1 MEFKPKAKTT
11 INPIPLQRR
20 PGSGETASPTPARV
34 SLASHLQRFTST
46 PVQAQRQAVHPV
58 LQAAELRAQE
68 ERRTALQRQALKQ
81 TALTP
86 LPLGAA
92 EPALLRQPIPPES
105 VLRHPQTPADW
116 VTVMRAQA
124 EQIEGRTVN
133 ARESAQFSALQRQV
147 TQTLVQGFRTDR
159 RPAQERQDAYAAH
172 LVALQRHPINAPVA
186 RAVLGLIPSG
196 ERPALQRAVDLTL
209 QREQEQVAQAA
220 QAHRTLAVQRQLAEL
235 DVEATRPILERIQ
248 ARRGGGHP
256 LPTAVQRHLEQG
268 LNHDLS
274 RVRIHDD
281 AEADKLAKG
290 VNSVAFTTGTDIFF
304 RQGTFNPNTQTG
316 LELLAHEVTH
326 TVQQSRG
333 QVGQGVDPDAG
344 LEQEARQMGQK
355 LSRGPAFGTRPRHQS
370 PRSPGLATQ
379 PRQSRG
385 ALHLQQTS
393 IPQAGVQS
401 SIQRFGLGDLK
412 KLADSARDKLSSA
425 GNAVKKAASAAVS
438 HVVKKVQKAVP
449 AAVQKAQQV
458 SRAIQKKAATT
469 VKSVQTRIAATSKV
483 VKKYQPKVL
492 TRLEEQAKQTF
503 VRAKAVGGKLL
514 QQAGG
519 VVKRGVKVYTTVTRK
534 AKDKVAQAAQKVS
547 NGFKTVVK
555 TVKTTYDHREQIK
568 KDLERAAGTLIDQTK
583 KKATALAKQAGE
595 TAQRLG
601 RQAAALS
608 QKAQWALAAAA
619 TQAGKAARQGW
630 NTAAAA
636 TAGFMKKTAEKINAI
651 KASPRFK
658 SAVKFIK
665 EAGIQVAK
673 VGTAIVVGGVVIAG
687 AAALTAATGG
697 LAGPALVA
705 ALFTSGALGGAA
717 AQVVENALRG
727 KKNKFEG
734 ISPKSVVTDGALGV
748 ALGPVAKVVGGVAKA
763 IGRPI
768 LNVAGK
774 GLGAVGRVA
783 GKAAA
788 GILDSHD
795 PRIMPGLRVAA
806 GATGDWLKGA
816 GRAMAGV
823 PGNLAQS
830 ARKAAETL
838 SKSRLG
844 KLTAKVGERIGQSR
858 PAQYVKG
865 LDTELSGLLR
875 GVASAPARLGSRLSK
890 AAAPGLRTVKTALT
904 PRGWLKRRFNLIRSG
919 TERLKDRA
927 AVVGIKG
934 RNSFFSSASAVKD
947 SMMQQELKLRT
958 TLAGY
963 GHQVDLTRSV
973 TREVFSAGERALAS
987 MKTYVSTEARSIS
1000 NEVRVQWMG
1009 SAGIGGVLRTEGKLA
1024 PLLQQNPAL
1033 NVVWNK
1039 EKARAQRQLMNAAA
1053 RTMRNEATAAG
1064 QTLSRQASR
1073 QMAASQLTDDV
1084 IHEYALRNAS
1094 GKFITRATQAY
1105 QAQSQIG
1112 VTGFDPNQNWVAQ
1125 LPRMYA
1131 TGGKQMWNDLA
1142 DKGRALRAAGGLAG
1156 AVATSAGWTTEEWF
1170 KTYVAGAAEQ
1180 YKQPGEDWIPGRKE
1194 AEAGM
1199 TKLREDG
1206 LKNVITA
1213 HTGLIPEALGGKLG
1227 ALAPYDR
1234 FVKAQATISGTSGTT
1249 VSNELGYKDP
1259 EPDPTSGATP

>member
-20 PGSGETASPTPARV
+20 PESGETASPTPARV
-34 SLASHLQRFTST
+34 SLASRLQRFTST
-46 PVQAQRQAVHPV
+46 PVQAQRQAVRLV

-68 ERRTALQRQALKQ
+68 ERQTTLQRQALEQ

-92 EPALLRQPIPPES
+92 EPALLRQPIPPEA

-116 VTVMRAQA
+116 VTVMHAQA
-124 EQIEGRTVN
+124 EQIEGRTIS

-159 RPAQERQDAYAAH
+159 RPAQQRQDSYAAH
-172 LVALQRHPINAPVA
+172 LVALQRHPINVPVA
-186 RAVLGLIPSG
+186 RAVLGLIPPG

-209 QREQEQVAQAA
+209 QREQEQAA
-220 QAHRTLAVQRQLAEL
+220 QAVQAYRTLAVQRQLAEL
-235 DVEATRPILERIQ
+235 DAEATRPILERIQ
-248 ARRGGGHP
+248 ARRGGGSP
-256 LPTAVQRHLEQG
+256 LPPAVQRHLEQG

-281 AEADKLAKG
+281 AEADQLSKG
-290 VNSVAFTTGTDIFF
+290 VNALAFTTGTDIFF
-304 RQGTFNPNTQTG
+304 QSGRFSPNTQTG

-333 QVGQGVDPDAG
+333 QVSQGVDPDAG

-355 LSRGPAFGTRPRHQS
+355 LSRGPAFGTRPRHRGA
-370 PRSPGLATQ
+370 RSPGLATQ
-379 PRQSRG
+379 PHQAR
-385 ALHLQQTS
+385 S
-393 IPQAGVQS
+393 IPALQRASAPPLSV
-401 SIQRFGLGDLK
+401 QRFGLGDLK
-412 KLADSARDKLSSA
+412 KLADSAKDRLSSA

-438 HVVKKVQKAVP
+438 HVVKKVRKAVP

-469 VKSVQTRIAATSKV
+469 VKSVQTRIAAASKV
-483 VKKYQPKVL
+483 VKTYQPKVL
-492 TRLEEQAKQTF
+492 TRLEQQAKRTF
-503 VRAKAVGGKLL
+503 VKAKAVGSRLL

-519 VVKRGVKVYTTVTRK
+519 VVKRGVKVYTTVTQK
-534 AKDKVAQAAQKVS
+534 AKEKVAQAAQKVG
-547 NGFKTVVK
+547 NGLKTVVK
-555 TVKTTYDHREQIK
+555 TVKTTYDNREQIK
-568 KDLERAAGTLIDQTK
+568 KDIERAAGTLIDQTK

-608 QKAQWALAAAA
+608 QKAQRALAVAA

-651 KASPRFK
+651 KESPRFK

-673 VGTAIVVGGVVIAG
+673 VGAAIVVGGVVIAG

-697 LAGPALVA
+697 LAGPALVM
-705 ALFTSGALGGAA
+705 ALFASGALGGAA
-717 AQVVENALRG
+717 SQIVENALRG

-783 GKAAA
+783 GKAAV
-788 GILDSHD
+788 GILDSQD
-795 PRIMPGLRVAA
+795 ARIMPGLRVAA

-830 ARKAAETL
+830 ARKTAENF
-838 SKSRLG
+838 SKSKLG
-844 KLTAKVGERIGQSR
+844 ALTAKVGERIGQSR

-919 TERLKDRA
+919 TERLKDRV
-927 AVVGIKG
+927 AVAGIRG
-934 RNSFFSSASAVKD
+934 RNAVSDSFRSVRRSLAG
-947 SMMQQELKLRT
+947 QEDRVRR
-958 TLAGY
+958 TLANRGLNVDMTKSIT
-963 GHQVDLTRSV
+963 GQV
-973 TREVFSAGERALAS
+973 FNAGERALAS

-1000 NEVRVQWMG
+1000 NEVRAQWMG

-1039 EKARAQRQLMNAAA
+1039 EKARAQRQLTNAVA

-1064 QTLSRQASR
+1064 QTLLRQASR

-1105 QAQSQIG
+1105 QTQSQVGI
-1112 VTGFDPNQNWVAQ
+1112 TGFDPDQNWVAQ

-1156 AVATSAGWTTEEWF
+1156 AAATSAGWTTEEWF

-1199 TKLREDG
+1199 KKLREDG
-1206 LKNVITA
+1206 LKNVVTA

-1259 EPDPTSGATP
+1259 EPDSTSGATP